1 MQLLKVGSKY
11 ITEPIALHAGDY
23 AITDFMLV
31 DADNEVL
38 FATPQAGSPLAGAVS
53 HPLPYSFT
61 VSADVAS
68 TLDVEVIAVGEL
80 DPEDFGYASFGIQ
93 VNNVNAFKLSVFI
106 PGDNGLDLTD
116 AQAFIMS
123 GYDTL
128 QLIDLE
134 AEDQHDPFSARHDAD
149 LLSYRAQAGLQL
161 ATGENSNTMS

>member
-1 MQLLKVGSKY
+1 MPKEVKFSVNVSAAANGRISDLPSGTALLLSIKKSSGEVVFLNQRVELLKVGSKY

-31 DADNEVL
+31 DADNKVL

-80 DPEDFGYASFGIQ
+80 DPEDFGYCI
-93 VNNVNAFKLSVFI
+93 VRH
-106 PGDNGLDLTD
+106 
-116 AQAFIMS
+116 S
-123 GYDTL
+123 GK
-128 QLIDLE
+128 QC
-134 AEDQHDPFSARHDAD
+134 
-149 LLSYRAQAGLQL
+149 
-161 ATGENSNTMS
+161 